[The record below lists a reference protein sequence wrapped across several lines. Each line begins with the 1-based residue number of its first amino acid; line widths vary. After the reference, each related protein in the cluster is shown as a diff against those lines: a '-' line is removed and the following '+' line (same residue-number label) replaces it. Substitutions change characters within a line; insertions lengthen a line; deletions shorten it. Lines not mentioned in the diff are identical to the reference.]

1 MMSKLPCGTPESAR
15 SFIRLL
21 KILETK
27 LSLEDAQQLDIL
39 AKSMIEVT
47 MIWQK
52 LLANNG
58 NTLPPEWNA
67 EQDLKHVNYRCDD
80 KLFSQ
85 VGRAVATVLTDL
97 LQVIDLDIQ
106 NLTEIER
113 HLKNTFTVKEELGH
127 DRAEQQQEQARQQE
141 KENLASCRNQDE
153 VRRLSLEE
161 LELLRQRKKEFDAEE
176 LRIQRII
183 DAILPVRPPPKLQE
197 SCRTNVLIPKLELE
211 FLWKNMR
218 KNGLAVVHLSHD
230 IAGDE

>member
-1 MMSKLPCGTPESAR
+1 
-15 SFIRLL
+15 LL
-21 KILETK
+21 KILETN

-67 EQDLKHVNYRCDD
+67 EQDLKHVFYRCDD

-113 HLKNTFTVKEELGH
+113 HLKNTFTVKEELDH

-141 KENLASCRNQDE
+141 KENLASGRNQDE

-218 KNGLAVVHLSHD
+218 KNGLAVGHLSHD